1 MFRIIFVFCIADHA
15 KVQSPTH
22 EPFEGVSL
30 SMLSVF
36 QALVGLHEM
45 LWMTTLFDK
54 RTTNEAPEQH
64 YKVATVFS
72 NIRVSCD

>member
-72 NIRVSCD
+72 NISVSCD